1 MFSKYV
7 DFLYPVNCPCLMKIL
22 IESVWRSIIVWYIYI
37 YTMKFVIIGK
47 TTTSNEQNCFWKYL
61 DVLCELA
68 ENYLMVSEQE
78 YGLGFCCSRER
89 TGQLTVKHDNEP
101 GDLKTTTT
109 IDDKLKRP
117 VVKLAPMFYESV
129 FQEKN
134 RAGNVGAS
142 HQKAEKVD
150 LEHAG

>member
-1 MFSKYV
+1 MGAKSNEMKHGCIIPFQGSKR
-7 DFLYPVNCPCLMKIL
+7 KQL
-22 IESVWRSIIVWYIYI
+22 IEHEECQTL
-37 YTMKFVIIGK
+37 TMKFVIIGK

-109 IDDKLKRP
+109 IDDKLKRL

-129 FQEKN
+129 FREKN

-142 HQKAEKVD
+142 HQKAEKLD
-150 LEHAG
+150 SEHVG